1 MFAESS
7 HFSTVPFPD
16 VLSLDRVSINVNV
29 FWFVNFFK
37 KGIPFGKNLN
47 LSEVFIFIFKRLMK
61 KKVIPSHLRSWIK
74 NTNVPFCRCGHV
86 DV

>member
-61 KKVIPSHLRSWIK
+61 KSNSFTLEIMDIEHERAFLQMWS
-74 NTNVPFCRCGHV
+74 C
-86 DV
+86 

>member
-7 HFSTVPFPD
+7 HFSTVPFPH

-29 FWFVNFFK
+29 FWFVIFFLK

-61 KKVIPSHLRSWIK
+61 KKK
-74 NTNVPFCRCGHV
+74 
-86 DV
+86 